1 MNSLTEFF
9 ENLIVF
15 KKVLKTVESSLTQ
28 EHLEACKKY
37 FNEFDRAYILTNA
50 MRNEFERNFEKKR
63 IEILKKDLQH
73 ERNGKKN
80 KDMAL
85 SRKYPGLYKF

>member
-28 EHLEACKKY
+28 DHLEACRNY
-37 FNEFDRAYILTNA
+37 FNEFDRMYSVSYF
-50 MRNEFERNFEKKR
+50 MRNEFECNFEKKK
-63 IEILKKDLQH
+63 IEILKKDLQN
-73 ERNGKKN
+73 ERDGKTNKN
-80 KDMAL
+80 MAL
-85 SRKYPGLYKF
+85 QRRYPGLYK